1 MTNFQVYKKTLSF
14 SLLSFLVDLIVL
26 AIIAGL
32 ATAGFF
38 LFNES
43 NDMAIVG
50 LVIGLVVGI
59 IIAALISFFIS
70 NRIKA
75 AQIAMMTK
83 GVTEDNLPDH
93 VFHQGFVELRGR
105 FAKITLFFVVTNAIK
120 GIFRQIGRG
129 ITNVGQA
136 VGGNVGGSIGSAVD
150 SAIQTLLSYLTDCC
164 LGWVLFRKDENSAKA
179 ACEGAVIFFKHGKT
193 LIRNVGRIF
202 GMGFV
207 SLLLIGGAF
216 FGVSYLIFSQYPAMF
231 TMLTNEISEAVA
243 RGDVENF
250 PAFLLQPN
258 TFMIFTSAIGGLV
271 VWGII
276 HNVLIRPFILTGVL
290 RNFMEAGKEHI
301 PTEADF
307 KELDSK
313 YPKFAKLRSKN
324 I

>member
-1 MTNFQVYKKTLSF
+1 MTNFQVYRKTLSF

-38 LFNES
+38 LFNKS

-179 ACEGAVIFFKHGKT
+179 ACEGCVIFFKHGKT

-202 GMGFV
+202 GMGFL

-216 FGVSYLIFSQYPAMF
+216 FGGFYALFASTGILNPLA
-231 TMLTNEISEAVA
+231 TEIVEAIE
-243 RGDVENF
+243 RSGDVAPDFLQNPLLVNLF
-250 PAFLLQPN
+250 VAAFGGVI
-258 TFMIFTSAIGGLV
+258 FWSMIHS
-271 VWGII
+271 
-276 HNVLIRPFILTGVL
+276 VLIRPFILTGVL

-313 YPKFAKLRSKN
+313 YPKFAKLHSN